1 MRDIVRHACVLITIA
16 IWMMAAPAFAAPL
29 NATIEP
35 SQISLGQT
43 AQLTITSPGTSMEP
57 VTLPTVSGLEFRI
70 IGQSR
75 RIEIIN
81 GATLATTS
89 VIVRVTPQTAG
100 VFTIPGITSQPLV
113 LRVSPDDGAGSSSPR
128 ASSGLSA
135 KPSGGASANGLRMTA
150 DGSAF
155 VRLVLPK
162 RDIYVG
168 ESIPVDIELGLRS
181 GFVTSLNGLPTLT
194 GGDFTL
200 NNLSHQPERVEK
212 LIDGK
217 PYVVLTWHSVIAAVK
232 PGKYSLS
239 VESPLTVKIRT
250 RSPRDSMLDDL
261 LGDPFLQNFFGATV
275 SKDITVSSP
284 PAELTVLSLPT
295 EGRPPDFNG
304 AVGSFEIASELSA
317 PSAAAGDPLTL
328 RMHVT
333 GAGNFD
339 RVDSSMLEHL
349 DQWKTY
355 PPKSSFKPS
364 DALGHKGEKIF
375 EQPLIASKPGTQTL
389 PPLTFSYFDPGARRY
404 ETARSAPLRV
414 TISPSAA
421 DSSFT
426 APQAPLTAAT
436 PAGNSA
442 APTSEGL
449 RPDHAITGGAADSLV
464 PLYLEPRFLV
474 LPSLLALG
482 FVGAW
487 LRQRRAAA
495 GTGGTRRIREHAS
508 SKAAARVLKDLR
520 AAARAADAA
529 RFFNL
534 ARTALLQTLAVRWH
548 VAPDRMTPDELQAR
562 LAGESEETRQLFALA
577 DEANYSGHPPTG
589 TDFERWMR
597 FVSDRLMEQPR
608 PRDGERSQ
616 SAPAP
621 GSALVLPLTLV
632 IGLGAGLMACPTRA
646 QPIPASIQS
655 APAATAPAAA
665 TPNPSH
671 PTAPAAATPNPS
683 HPAAPAATA
692 PDPSH
697 PMAPGYSASAL
708 YNLGNAYARAGRP
721 ALAVLNYQRASL
733 LAPYDPDIDA
743 NLRQVR
749 DAMHLPPEP
758 QHRFRR
764 ALSVAGPTVLSWM
777 GVVGIVMMGAGLL
790 APPAS
795 FPQRWKRL
803 RQWAA
808 GIGFGCGFALVAL
821 TVGNAVMLWP
831 TLHAAVVLTAAAPAR
846 VSPVPMGDPLFV
858 LPEAETVRMT
868 AQREDFVL
876 VQTRTGRTGWVS
888 RADLAPVVPR

>member
-1 MRDIVRHACVLITIA
+1 MRDIIRHACVLITIA
-16 IWMMAAPAFAAPL
+16 VWVLAPCAFAATL

-43 AQLTITSPGTSMEP
+43 AQLTITSTGASMEP
-57 VTLPTVSGLEFRI
+57 VTLPTVPGLEFGI

-75 RIEIIN
+75 SIQIIN

-89 VIVRVTPQTAG
+89 IIVRVTPQTAG
-100 VFTIPGITSQPLV
+100 VFTIPGITSQPLM
-113 LRVSPDDGAGSSSPR
+113 LRVSPDNGAGSPSPG
-128 ASSGLSA
+128 ASHGLSA
-135 KPSGGASANGLRMTA
+135 KPSAGASANGLRMTA

-168 ESIPVDIELGLRS
+168 ESIPVDIELGMRS

-194 GGDFTL
+194 GGDLTL

-217 PYVVLTWHSVIAAVK
+217 PYIVLTWHSVIAAVK

-239 VESPLTVKIRT
+239 AESPLTVKIRT

-304 AVGSFEIASELSA
+304 AVGSFKIASELSA

-333 GAGNFD
+333 GTGNFD

-421 DSSFT
+421 DSSLT
-426 APQAPLTAAT
+426 APQAPLTAAM

-442 APTSEGL
+442 GNSTAPTSDGL
-449 RPDHAITGGAADSLV
+449 RPDHAVTGSAADSLV
-464 PLYLEPRFLV
+464 PPYLQPRFLI

-482 FVGAW
+482 FAGTW

-508 SKAAARVLKDLR
+508 SKAAARVLKDLE

-529 RFFNL
+529 RFFNV

-548 VAPDRMTPDELQAR
+548 VAPDRMTPGELQAR
-562 LAGESEETRQLFALA
+562 LADEGEETRQLFALA

-597 FVSDRLMEQPR
+597 FVRDRLMEQPR
-608 PRDGERSQ
+608 PREGDAIAIDRV
-616 SAPAP
+616 PP
-621 GSALVLPLTLV
+621 GSALVLPLTLI
-632 IGLGAGLMACPTRA
+632 IGLGAGLMGCPTRA
-646 QPIPASIQS
+646 QTMPSSTQS
-655 APAATAPAAA
+655 APAAT
-665 TPNPSH
+665 TPDPSL
-671 PTAPAAATPNPS
+671 
-683 HPAAPAATA
+683 PAAPAARH
-692 PDPSH
+692 DPS
-697 PMAPGYSASAL
+697 PPRLTIASRSTHR
-708 YNLGNAYARAGRP
+708 YGTEP
-721 ALAVLNYQRASL
+721 IASRGTRRC
-733 LAPYDPDIDA
+733 DT
-743 NLRQVR
+743 
-749 DAMHLPPEP
+749 EP
-758 QHRFRR
+758 VTSH
-764 ALSVAGPTVLSWM
+764 
-777 GVVGIVMMGAGLL
+777 GAGT
-790 APPAS
+790 
-795 FPQRWKRL
+795 RL
-803 RQWAA
+803 FRL
-808 GIGFGCGFALVAL
+808 G
-821 TVGNAVMLWP
+821 AV
-831 TLHAAVVLTAAAPAR
+831 
-846 VSPVPMGDPLFV
+846 
-858 LPEAETVRMT
+858 
-868 AQREDFVL
+868 
-876 VQTRTGRTGWVS
+876 
-888 RADLAPVVPR
+888 